1 MNENIYIN
9 LKNTNQWIQKC
20 FDRDLVSIEELLG
33 VIEDLGDELEHWKEK
48 YEDLEQDL
56 QDNYKPISHF
66 EEYGISESDFH

>member
-1 MNENIYIN
+1 MNEDIYIN
-9 LKNTNQWIQKC
+9 LKNTNQWIQKY

-33 VIEDLGDELEHWKEK
+33 AIEDLGDEIEHWKEK